1 MHFPSLTCSIRKP
14 LLPCCKLKGLV
25 TLPNPSGECQMVPWM
40 SQAMGV
46 GSQSRVGKRSQ
57 HGAVSVNPKPI
68 FFAPIST
75 CDLPKMF
82 RAQRLF
88 FYLLQ
93 DSQVFLILS
102 WEKDVSILGARGIQ
116 AHDDLS
122 TPCMKDKSHK
132 PCARAPGSHLRT
144 FSLGDKGPQ
153 SHQKALTGTPNGF
166 GPPGTAQ
173 G

>member
-1 MHFPSLTCSIRKP
+1 
-14 LLPCCKLKGLV
+14 
-25 TLPNPSGECQMVPWM
+25 MVPWM
-40 SQAMGV
+40 SQAMSL
-46 GSQSRVGKRSQ
+46 GSQSRAGKRSQ
-57 HGAVSVNPKPI
+57 HEAVSVNPKPI

-75 CDLPKMF
+75 CDLSKLF
-82 RAQRLF
+82 RAQCLFFF

-116 AHDDLS
+116 AHDNLS
-122 TPCMKDKSHK
+122 TPCMKDKSRK
-132 PCARAPGSHLRT
+132 PYARAPGSHLRT
-144 FSLGDKGPQ
+144 FSLGDKGAQ
-153 SHQKALTGTPNGF
+153 FHQRAPTGALNGF